1 MIILN
6 RLNDT
11 QFYVNPHQIE
21 FLEETPDTIITM
33 LSGKKVVVK
42 NKAAEIIKKI
52 IEYRREIN
60 IIDLNGL
67 KREKEI

>member
-1 MIILN
+1 MIILT

-11 QFYVNPHQIE
+11 QFYANPHQIE

-42 NKAAEIIKKI
+42 NKAAEIIKRI
-52 IEYRREIN
+52 IEYRKEIN
-60 IIDLNGL
+60 IMDTNDL